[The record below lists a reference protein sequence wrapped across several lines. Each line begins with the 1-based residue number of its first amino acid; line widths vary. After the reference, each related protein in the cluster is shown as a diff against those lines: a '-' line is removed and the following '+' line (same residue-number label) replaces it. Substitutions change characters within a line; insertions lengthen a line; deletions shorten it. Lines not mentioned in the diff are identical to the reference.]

1 MINMVEKSTSIEYD
15 LPTKFSRKSMM
26 FKKFLL
32 SLLLSAGISGYA
44 TAWDYT
50 AMTPDPVPDEVD
62 IAFIGNSITRH
73 APNKELDWSGDWGMG
88 ASKKENDYAHRTA
101 TMLGVSQSKIYT
113 RNLYPFETSADSVVG
128 IIDSL
133 ETLLS
138 KSKTIVVQL
147 SENVS
152 ATGNGGVKQFKKS
165 YSKLISSIP
174 KGKNIFC
181 ISSFWKS
188 DETDNVIKSVCNKYG
203 GKYVFIG
210 DIYQNQFA
218 HQNSVLFTNQGVQVH
233 PNDYSM
239 NLIAERLS
247 EKMKA
252 NQ

>member
-1 MINMVEKSTSIEYD
+1 
-15 LPTKFSRKSMM
+15 M

-32 SLLLSAGISGYA
+32 SLSLIVALTGYA
-44 TAWDYT
+44 AAWDFT

-73 APNKELDWSGDWGMG
+73 APNKDLDWSGDWGMG

-101 TMLGVSQSKIYT
+101 EILGVSQSKIYT

-133 ETLLS
+133 KPLLS
-138 KSKTIVVQL
+138 KSKNIVVQL

-152 ATGNGGVKQFKKS
+152 ATGNGGVNQFSES

-174 KGKNIFC
+174 KGKSIFC

-188 DETDNVIKSVCNKYG
+188 DETDNIVKSVCNKYG

-210 DIYQNQFA
+210 DIYQNQFS

-252 NQ
+252 KKGSKK